1 MNITKFAFRSLLIRK
16 IRTILTIFGVSIVI
30 AVFFSVYTFS
40 TGYQKA
46 LNNEYS
52 SFGISILAVPKGCP
66 YEATSLLMHGGSME
80 KVLSFDQFNTIKN
93 NPNVEVAS
101 PVHLHHILLQ
111 PGNFKTAMYGIDE
124 ESMFRLKP
132 EWKLVGKHFSKA
144 DAAECY
150 LGSNA
155 AKAMKVKIGDK
166 IRMKE
171 ADLPPD
177 EQAEAEENT
186 VTLMGILNQTGTS
199 DDNFIFCPI
208 YFIKTLEPPGAM
220 INGIAIRVR
229 AGASISKV
237 AEELNKIPDV
247 QTVTYKQ
254 VQYTLNDL
262 LNTTTQLLNLA
273 MLFTLLIGI
282 VGLLNTIF
290 MSIEDRKKEL
300 GMLKAIGAGNKD
312 IIQIIMTETGILV
325 TLGAIFG
332 ILLSIFI
339 SKSLEILV
347 RKLITSAPPG
357 QLVTYSPMILIG
369 TVVIS
374 ILIGTIA
381 SIFPCIKATKISP
394 MEVIRNE

>member
-1 MNITKFAFRSLLIRK
+1 MNISKFAYRSLLIRK
-16 IRTILTIFGVSIVI
+16 IRTILTIFGVGIVI

-40 TGYQKA
+40 NGYQQA
-46 LNNEYS
+46 LNREYKT
-52 SFGISILAVPKGCP
+52 FGINILAVPKGCP
-66 YEATSLLMHGGSME
+66 YEATALLMHGGKVDKSMNFE
-80 KVLSFDQFNTIKN
+80 QLKAIRE
-93 NPNVEVAS
+93 NPGVDIVS
-101 PVHLHHILLQ
+101 PIHIHHAKLN
-111 PGNFKTAMYGIDE
+111 PGNLTTAMYGIE
-124 ESMFRLKP
+124 ETMFQLKP
-132 EWKLVGKHFSKA
+132 EWKIVGSHFSKN
-144 DAAECY
+144 DAPEAY
-150 LGSNA
+150 LGINA
-155 AKAMKVKIGDK
+155 FQK
-166 IRMKE
+166 
-171 ADLPPD
+171 
-177 EQAEAEENT
+177 
-186 VTLMGILNQTGTS
+186 MGIKLGDDIEVNVVLGTEKKQFHLKLVGYLEQTGTS
-199 DDNFIFCPI
+199 DDNFIFMPI
-208 YFIKTLEPPGAM
+208 DFVTTVVPPGHTIKGM
-220 INGIAIRVR
+220 AIRVKS
-229 AGASISKV
+229 GFSIAKV
-237 AEELNKIPDV
+237 SEEIAKIPDV

-325 TLGAIFG
+325 TIGAIFG
-332 ILLSIFI
+332 ILLSLMI

-357 QLVTYSPMILIG
+357 QLATYTPMILVG
-369 TVVIS
+369 TIVIS